1 MERQRVAAPTARFAQ
16 PTDAPAVTAFRCG
29 HTPWYV
35 EEAAKVIR
43 KSASLLDAS
52 PPGLRVVLFEHA
64 HELAGISVV
73 QQGPTHGTADLA
85 VLAIRTH
92 LQGAWIEETPERPLC
107 VAVLEETID
116 LAAREGYERIVA
128 MAAEQNTKSVRLI
141 TRAGFS
147 RVAPLDGDYVLYQ
160 AVLPVVEAPELT

>member
-1 MERQRVAAPTARFAQ
+1 MAAPTARFAQ
-16 PTDAPAVTAFRCG
+16 PTDAPVVAAFRCG

-64 HELAGISVV
+64 HELAAISVV

-92 LQGAWIEETPERPLC
+92 LQGAWIEEKPERPLC

-141 TRAGFS
+141 TRAGFVKAT
-147 RVAPLDGDYVLYQ
+147 RVDGDYVLFR
-160 AVLPVVEAPELT
+160 AVLPAIEDPS

>member
-1 MERQRVAAPTARFAQ
+1 MAAPTARFAL
-16 PTDAPAVTAFRCG
+16 PTDAPVVAAFRCG
-29 HTPWYV
+29 RRPWYV

-43 KSASLLDAS
+43 KSTSLLDAS

-64 HELAGISVV
+64 HELAAISVV

-107 VAVLEETID
+107 VAVLEDT
-116 LAAREGYERIVA
+116 LRFAAREGYRRIIA

-141 TRAGFS
+141 TRAGFV
-147 RVAPLDGDYVLYQ
+147 RVTQLDGDYVLYQ
-160 AVLPVVEAPELT
+160 AALPAIKDAS

>member
-1 MERQRVAAPTARFAQ
+1 VQ
-16 PTDAPAVTAFRCG
+16 D
-29 HTPWYV
+29 
-35 EEAAKVIR
+35 AAKVIR
-43 KSASLLDAS
+43 KSTSLLDAS

-64 HELAGISVV
+64 HELAAISVV

-116 LAAREGYERIVA
+116 LAARDGYRRILA

-141 TRAGFS
+141 TRAGFT
-147 RVAPLDGDYVLYQ
+147 RVTELGGDYILYQ
-160 AVLPVVEAPELT
+160 ATLPTIDDAT